1 MVFMRRLFLLLFL
14 GLLCSQV
21 FAGVLYRV
29 NGVIDIREN
38 SVIFTTEDARIYQ
51 LEMSKNEAKKYDGQ
65 PVQID
70 AVSKDAT
77 KVTILKVK
85 KVRPFEKKIT
95 IKDPKP
101 YKNSQK
107 AASLIKAGASEI
119 SLKNVRWS
127 RSKKKDKEGQPLYHW
142 RNVKI
147 RPDLIDKAYFVV
159 KPFPPEW
166 IAAHCLMLFTFKK
179 GGFVDEQGN
188 ESKGL
193 VLSIEALQRTDQKYS
208 LTDGMKNK
216 FGAVWILA
224 TWEDYAAESC
234 HFADYKLVPYEVK
247 FNHLQNKR
255 LLVETIKQSIV
266 NRSGEFYHTTRNNCT
281 NNLVILLDK
290 IGKTKIKF
298 WTIPSMIYNVR
309 ATMPVMVPKYLQK
322 KGLLGKEYAPVT
334 KKNFFADPAE
344 LFK

>member
-1 MVFMRRLFLLLFL
+1 MKKLSLVFLML
-14 GLLCSQV
+14 LLCSQV
-21 FAGVLYRV
+21 NAGVFYRV

-38 SVIFTTEDARIYQ
+38 TVVFTTEDARVYQ
-51 LEMSKNEAKKYDGQ
+51 LEMSKSDAQKYDGQ
-65 PVQID
+65 SVQID

-77 KVTILKVK
+77 RVGTLKVK
-85 KVRPFEKKIT
+85 TVRPYDKQVT

-101 YKNSQK
+101 YKNYQK
-107 AASLIKAGASEI
+107 AASLVKASASEI
-119 SLKNVRWS
+119 ILKNVRWS
-127 RSKKKDKEGQPLYHW
+127 RKKEKDADGEPLFNW
-142 RNVKI
+142 QTVKI

-166 IAAHCLMLFTFKK
+166 IAAHCLMLYTFKK
-179 GGFVDEQGN
+179 GGLVDDKGN
-188 ESKGL
+188 ESRGL
-193 VLSIEALQRTDQKYS
+193 VLTIEAHQRKDQSYS
-208 LTDGMKNK
+208 LTDGLKK
-216 FGAVWILA
+216 TFGAIWILT

-247 FNHLQNKR
+247 FNQIQNKR

-290 IGKTKIKF
+290 IAKTKIKF

-322 KGLLGKEYAPVT
+322 KGLLGKEYPPVT
-334 KKNFFADPAE
+334 KKNFFADPSE

>member
-1 MVFMRRLFLLLFL
+1 MKKLFLLLFL
-14 GLLCSQV
+14 GLICTQA
-21 FAGVLYRV
+21 FAGVFYRV

-38 SVIFTTEDARIYQ
+38 TVVFTTEDARVYQ
-51 LEMSKNEAKKYDGQ
+51 LEISKSEAEKFDGK

-77 KVTILKVK
+77 RVNILKVK
-85 KVRPFEKKIT
+85 TVRPFDSKIT
-95 IKDPKP
+95 IQDPKP
-101 YKNSQK
+101 FKNSQK
-107 AASLIKAGASEI
+107 AASLVKATSSEVV
-119 SLKNVRWS
+119 LKNVRWS
-127 RSKKKDKEGQPLYHW
+127 RSKAKDKEGQALYHW

-147 RPDLIDKAYFVV
+147 KPDLIDKAYFVV

-166 IAAHCLMLFTFKK
+166 IAAHCLMLYTFKK
-179 GGFVDEQGN
+179 GGMVDEQGN

-208 LTDGMKNK
+208 LTDGMKKK
-216 FGAVWILA
+216 FGAIWILT

-234 HFADYKLVPYEVK
+234 HFADYKLIPYEVK
-247 FNHLQNKR
+247 FNHQQNKA
-255 LLVETIKQSIV
+255 LLLETVKQSIV

-322 KGLLGKEYAPVT
+322 KGLLGKECT
-334 KKNFFADPAE
+334 TIDKKNFFADPAQ
-344 LFK
+344 LLK